1 VPAAAQQLVLLVP
14 GLSGP
19 ESDHPITDYFEQRPV
34 ALDRLLSRSHD
45 ERVLAS
51 GLEATLAGY
60 FGIGAATDLPV
71 APLSWLADTGE
82 PATQYLLRA
91 DPVHLR
97 ADQSSLRLFDAHS
110 FSLAQDEAD
119 ALVASI
125 NDFNAA
131 HGWQL
136 HAPHPQR
143 WYLGVPQVPDIS
155 ARAPAQVAGQDIDP
169 FLPAGTDA
177 RHWHAMMNELQMLLH
192 DHPVNIA
199 REARGEPAINSLWFW
214 GGGKLPGTLTP
225 QLNALYSDHP
235 LAMGLA
241 QHAGVPRHAVPAD
254 ASELLANMPH
264 GQVVVLLDGLE
275 WPAHYNDIEG
285 WLDELQQL
293 ERAWFAPVLAAAQQ
307 GGQASLVIDAC
318 QCIRFHTGRRAQRA
332 FWKRQYPFEARLQ
345 P

>member
-131 HGWQL
+131 HGCNLASNGYWRFQKYRC
-136 HAPHPQR
+136 APLACNDER
-143 WYLGVPQVPDIS
+143 VADVV
-155 ARAPAQVAGQDIDP
+155 ARSPGQY
-169 FLPAGTDA
+169 
-177 RHWHAMMNELQMLLH
+177 R
-192 DHPVNIA
+192 
-199 REARGEPAINSLWFW
+199 ARG
-214 GGGKLPGTLTP
+214 
-225 QLNALYSDHP
+225 
-235 LAMGLA
+235 
-241 QHAGVPRHAVPAD
+241 
-254 ASELLANMPH
+254 
-264 GQVVVLLDGLE
+264 
-275 WPAHYNDIEG
+275 
-285 WLDELQQL
+285 
-293 ERAWFAPVLAAAQQ
+293 AW
-307 GGQASLVIDAC
+307 
-318 QCIRFHTGRRAQRA
+318 
-332 FWKRQYPFEARLQ
+332 
-345 P
+345 

>member
-1 VPAAAQQLVLLVP
+1 
-14 GLSGP
+14 
-19 ESDHPITDYFEQRPV
+19 
-34 ALDRLLSRSHD
+34 
-45 ERVLAS
+45 
-51 GLEATLAGY
+51 
-60 FGIGAATDLPV
+60 
-71 APLSWLADTGE
+71 
-82 PATQYLLRA
+82 
-91 DPVHLR
+91 
-97 ADQSSLRLFDAHS
+97 
-110 FSLAQDEAD
+110 
-119 ALVASI
+119 
-125 NDFNAA
+125 
-131 HGWQL
+131 
-136 HAPHPQR
+136 
-143 WYLGVPQVPDIS
+143 
-155 ARAPAQVAGQDIDP
+155 
-169 FLPAGTDA
+169 
-177 RHWHAMMNELQMLLH
+177 MMNELQMLLH

-293 ERAWFAPVLAAAQQ
+293 ERAWFAPVLE
-307 GGQASLVIDAC
+307 ASLVIDAC

>member
-1 VPAAAQQLVLLVP
+1 MSAAAQQLVLLIP

-19 ESDHPITDYFEQRPV
+19 ETDHPITDYLEQRPV

-45 ERVLAS
+45 ERVQAS
-51 GLEATLAGY
+51 GLEPTLAGY
-60 FGIGAATDLPV
+60 FGIGDADDLPV
-71 APLSWLADTGE
+71 APLSWLADTGA

-110 FSLAQDEAD
+110 FPLTQEEAD

-125 NDFNAA
+125 NDYNAD

-143 WYLGVPQVPDIS
+143 WYLAVPRVPDITT
-155 ARAPAQVAGQDIDP
+155 RALAQVAGQDIDP
-169 FLPAGTDA
+169 LLPAGRDA

-192 DHPVNIA
+192 DHPVNLA

-214 GGGKLPGTLTP
+214 GGGVLPGTLSA
-225 QLNALYSDHP
+225 QVNALYSGHP
-235 LAMGLA
+235 LATGLA
-241 QHAGVPRHAVPAD
+241 LHTGVPRQAVPAD
-254 ASELLANMPH
+254 AGELLACMPDA
-264 GQVVVLLDGLE
+264 QVLVLLEGLE

-293 ERAWFAPVLAAAQQ
+293 ERTWFAPVLAALQQ
-307 GGQASLVIDAC
+307 GRLASLVIDSC
-318 QCIRFHTGRRAQRA
+318 QCRRFYTGRREQRA
-332 FWKRQYPFEARLQ
+332 FWRRQHPFEARLQ